1 MFQMKRPRGYI
12 FLETMFGGD
21 VRLQRVEEV
30 MSLIKKMTLAEMKAV
45 VKQATEYHDAIVLTL
60 DPRWHK

>member
-1 MFQMKRPRGYI
+1 M
-12 FLETMFGGD
+12 ETMFGGD
-21 VRLQRVEEV
+21 VRIQKVEEV

-60 DPRWHK
+60 DPRWRK